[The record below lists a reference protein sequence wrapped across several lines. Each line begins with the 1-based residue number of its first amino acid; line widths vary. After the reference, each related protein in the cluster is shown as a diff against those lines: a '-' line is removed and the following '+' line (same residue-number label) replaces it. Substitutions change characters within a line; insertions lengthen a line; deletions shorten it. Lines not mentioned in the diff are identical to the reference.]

1 MRVKTLLNCVWK
13 HKSFVYEEVTF
24 KEEARAILVQVRAR
38 KNGRALCS
46 GCEQAGGVYD
56 HLPERAFA
64 FVPIWGFAVSL
75 LYALRRVNCARC
87 GITVERVPWATGKER
102 QTTAFACYLAEW
114 ARDLSWKRVGERFKT
129 SWYQVRSAVAYV
141 VEYGKENRVVR
152 GVKALGV
159 DEIAWSKG
167 HRYLSMV
174 YQLDEGCRRLLWI
187 GRERTEESLRGFF
200 GWFGESRTEGLR
212 FICSD
217 LWKPYLNV
225 IRERAKEALHI
236 ADRFH
241 VMVNINKG
249 LDEVRKE
256 EGRRL
261 KEEGQEVELKESRWC
276 ILKRV
281 EHLTE
286 RQAIRLQELLKL
298 NLKTVR
304 AYLMKEDFQRFWEY
318 RAPGWA
324 RKFLEE
330 WCTRAMRSRIRP
342 MQKVART
349 LKKHQ
354 ALLINWFKAEGE
366 YSCGIVEGLNN
377 KCKTSIKI
385 AYGYRHVET
394 LELVLYHTLGRLPV
408 PPLTHKFF

>member
-1 MRVKTLLNCVWK
+1 M
-13 HKSFVYEEVTF
+13 
-24 KEEARAILVQVRAR
+24 A
-38 KNGRALCS
+38 
-46 GCEQAGGVYD
+46 
-56 HLPERAFA
+56 ERLFA
-64 FVPIWGFAVSL
+64 YVPIWGLAVGL
-75 LYALRRVNCARC
+75 AYRMRRVNCAQC
-87 GITVERVPWATGKER
+87 GIHVEQVPWAVGKSPL
-102 QTTAFACYLAEW
+102 TTAFACYLAEW
-114 ARDLSWKRVGERFKT
+114 ARDLSWKRVAERFKT
-129 SWYQVRSAVAYV
+129 SWHQVRAGVEYV
-141 VEYGKENRVVR
+141 VEYGKKKRVVR

-167 HRYLSMV
+167 HRYLTLA
-174 YQLDEGCRRLLWI
+174 YQLDEGRRRLLWI

-200 GWFGESRTEGLR
+200 EWFGERRSAGLR
-212 FICSD
+212 YICSD
-217 LWKPYLNV
+217 MWKPYLNV
-225 IRERAKEALHI
+225 IGERAKQALHI
-236 ADRFH
+236 LDRFH
-241 VMVNINKG
+241 VMVNINKA

-286 RQAIRLQELLKL
+286 RQAVRLKELLKL

-324 RKFLEE
+324 KKFLEE
-330 WCTRAMRSRIRP
+330 WCTRAMRSRIEP
-342 MQKVART
+342 MKKAART

-354 ALLINWFKAEGE
+354 PLLLNWFKAKGE
-366 YSCGIVEGLNN
+366 YSCGIVEGMNN